1 MRALAPLSLGV
12 AKRPASCL
20 YHVILC
26 FTIPSLLPTVAEV
39 NDAWVLKGI
48 TLFRMCS
55 NPPLREDVSGSESGT
70 HISNHDCI
78 KQMYQGL
85 PMGQTHR

>member
-12 AKRPASCL
+12 AKSPALCL

-26 FTIPSLLPTVAEV
+26 FPSLLPTVAEV

-55 NPPLREDVSGSESGT
+55 NPPLREDVSGSESGR
-70 HISNHDCI
+70 HISNHACV
-78 KQMYQGL
+78 KQMYQFL